1 MVLAKLNTWPSPKAT
16 RKLLII
22 ALVMVCASY
31 LVMGIFYLQSGD
43 QTNML
48 ASQLSFSGAFLVH
61 QYSQIL
67 NLDAYRITQTLDYG
81 FMVAYSLL
89 VFALA
94 LTIARKFDEKA
105 PMRKAGF
112 TIAVGGFVAAGC
124 DAIENVFILLT
135 LTDPL
140 HFPDWWAVAHSC
152 FALVKWIILVIAIG
166 WALAAVVTLRS
177 QKTSQKL
184 PG

>member
-1 MVLAKLNTWPSPKAT
+1 MVFAKLNSWPSPQGT

-22 ALVMVCASY
+22 ALVLVIASY
-31 LVMGIFYLQSGD
+31 LVMGYFYLQSGD

-48 ASQLSFSGAFLVH
+48 ASQLSFSGAFLV
-61 QYSQIL
+61 QQNSQIT

-94 LTIARKFDEKA
+94 LTVARKFDEKA
-105 PMRKAGF
+105 PMRNVGF

-135 LTDPL
+135 LTDPF
-140 HFPDWWAVAHSC
+140 HFPAWWAVAHSF
-152 FALVKWIILVIAIG
+152 FALVKWIILIIAIG
-166 WALAAVVTLRS
+166 WAVAAVVSLRT
-177 QKTSQKL
+177 QKRANLDKK
-184 PG
+184 